1 MELPPAR
8 MMRSF
13 FVHDGCC
20 TVVKGLAQLIRKDR
34 VNIPDLADDSGVS
47 YGTIHGWFKRHSPSV
62 SNMQSVLHAMGYELV
77 IRKRD
82 NV

>member
-1 MELPPAR
+1 MVAL
-8 MMRSF
+8 MRSF
-13 FVHDGCC
+13 FVHEGCC
-20 TVVKGLAQLIRKDR
+20 TVVKGLAQLI
-34 VNIPDLADDSGVS
+34 IPTLADDSGVA

-82 NV
+82 HV